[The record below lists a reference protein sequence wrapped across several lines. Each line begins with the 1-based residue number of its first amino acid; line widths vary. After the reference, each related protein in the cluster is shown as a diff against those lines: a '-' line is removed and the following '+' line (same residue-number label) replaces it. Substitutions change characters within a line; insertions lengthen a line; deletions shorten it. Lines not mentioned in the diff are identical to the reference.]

1 MKKFKAKIDAWF
13 KGAQMGDKVKVY
25 GKDIDDI
32 IIQKAGANEMRLYR
46 TKPRS
51 MAGSAKT

>member
-46 TKPRS
+46 TKPRL